1 MLQGMLDTSD
11 KEFMAQKASQS
22 FFWAWLYRILI
33 YRLFNELDR
42 KNQVEVIGELEAMIQ
57 DPAP

>member
-1 MLQGMLDTSD
+1 MLDTSD